1 MNISLK
7 NISQNELFLE
17 RYYPNSLAFGHTT
30 HINCYMKM
38 ELLTA
43 GIFIIPYHRITFIL
57 KAKEVQIS

>member
-43 GIFIIPYHRITFIL
+43 GIFIIPYHRI
-57 KAKEVQIS
+57 